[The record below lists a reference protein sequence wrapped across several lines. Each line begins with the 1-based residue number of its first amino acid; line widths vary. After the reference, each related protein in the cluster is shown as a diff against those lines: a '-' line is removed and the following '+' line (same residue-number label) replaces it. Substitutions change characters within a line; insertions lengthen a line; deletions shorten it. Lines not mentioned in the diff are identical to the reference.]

1 ALMGRI
7 YAPLS
12 LSPVC
17 SNDTAPTH
25 LLTLSLHDAL
35 PISLPPVLPVDRA
48 HVLDLVA
55 VLRQLATHLVAEGG
69 ILGAEFEVHRSV
81 LLTSPPRSP
90 RQRRRVRPMMA
101 RRRSRTEGRPRSTS
115 NPRAARRY
123 A

>member
-81 LLTSPPRSP
+81 LLTRSEEHTSELQSPSNLVCRLLLEKKKPHTSRQNRSDY
-90 RQRRRVRPMMA
+90 M
-101 RRRSRTEGRPRSTS
+101 
-115 NPRAARRY
+115 
-123 A
+123 